1 MSVRISTPEPSLLL
15 LEVSKP
21 TPKPPH
27 PASVDPTLPVKPSP
41 HQHKTTTCPIITA
54 EAPVSPP
61 DMRKRSRRRGKSIQ
75 KPAIQPAF
83 WRPQAGMGGKSLGYA
98 WGYEGSWPVAE
109 GETPRY
115 WRDSMRKAVL
125 E

>member
-1 MSVRISTPEPSLLL
+1 
-15 LEVSKP
+15 
-21 TPKPPH
+21 
-27 PASVDPTLPVKPSP
+27 
-41 HQHKTTTCPIITA
+41 
-54 EAPVSPP
+54 
-61 DMRKRSRRRGKSIQ
+61 
-75 KPAIQPAF
+75 
-83 WRPQAGMGGKSLGYA
+83 MGGKSLGYA

>member
-1 MSVRISTPEPSLLL
+1 
-15 LEVSKP
+15 
-21 TPKPPH
+21 
-27 PASVDPTLPVKPSP
+27 
-41 HQHKTTTCPIITA
+41 
-54 EAPVSPP
+54 
-61 DMRKRSRRRGKSIQ
+61 MRKRSRRRGKSIQ